1 MYRLTKINSFDDDD
15 NEQMISDIENDYNS
29 GMAVNIYHDSD
40 DYY

>member
-15 NEQMISDIENDYNS
+15 NEQMISDIENDHS
-29 GMAVNIYHDSD
+29 GMAVNISDDSD